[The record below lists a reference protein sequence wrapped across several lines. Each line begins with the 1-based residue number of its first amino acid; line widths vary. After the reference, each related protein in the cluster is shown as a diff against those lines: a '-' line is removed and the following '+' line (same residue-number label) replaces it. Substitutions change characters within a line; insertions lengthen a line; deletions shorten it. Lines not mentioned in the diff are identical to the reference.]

1 MGANRLFWPQ
11 ETMDEWIVDEKV
23 TIDGDVLLIRDVHRS
38 YHVSQAVYFDADVGG
53 GGDPHGLVGRV
64 KEVANLVK
72 LGAEHY
78 MDSVLLGDSAYKVTP
93 GFTGQPIVEAA
104 SAEREADISRAV
116 VKQAGGTASGENDD
130 RELLARFLLD
140 NL

>member
-11 ETMDEWIVDEKV
+11 ETMDDWIVGEKV
-23 TIDGDVLLIRDVHRS
+23 TIDGDVLLIRDVQRK
-38 YHVSQAVYFDADVGG
+38 YRIAQAVYFEADVGG
-53 GGDPHGLVGRV
+53 GADPHGLVGRV
-64 KEVANLVK
+64 KETASLEK

-93 GFTGQPIVEAA
+93 GFTGQPIIEVA
-104 SAEREADISRAV
+104 STKSVADISGAV
-116 VKQAGGTASGENDD
+116 ITQAGGAAAGENDD

>member
-1 MGANRLFWPQ
+1 MESACSAHKWAQAAIDKTSPRATGHPVSTFFAARCKPAKKRAN
-11 ETMDEWIVDEKV
+11 
-23 TIDGDVLLIRDVHRS
+23 
-38 YHVSQAVYFDADVGG
+38 VGG
-53 GGDPHGLVGRV
+53 GADPHGLVGRV
-64 KEVANLVK
+64 KETAALEK

-93 GFTGQPIVEAA
+93 GFTGQPIIEVAT
-104 SAEREADISRAV
+104 AERGADITGAV
-116 VKQAGGTASGENDD
+116 ITQAGDSGSGESGD

>member
-11 ETMDEWIVDEKV
+11 ETMNEWIVGEKV
-23 TIDGDVLLIRDVHRS
+23 TIDGDVLLIRDVKRS
-38 YHVSQAVYFDADVGG
+38 YHISQAVYFEADVGG
-53 GGDPHGLVGRV
+53 GEDPQGLVGRV
-64 KEVANLVK
+64 KEIASLQK

-78 MDSVLLGDSAYKVTP
+78 MDSVLIGDSAYKVTP
-93 GFTGQPIVEAA
+93 GFTGQPIIEVS
-104 SAEREADISRAV
+104 SADRGGDITGAV
-116 VKQAGGTASGENDD
+116 ITKSGGGATGENDD

>member
-11 ETMDEWIVDEKV
+11 ETMDEWIVEEKA
-23 TIDGDVLLIRDVHRS
+23 TIDGDVLLLRDAKLR
-38 YHVSQAVYFDADVGG
+38 YHVSPAVYFEADVGG
-53 GGDPHGLVGRV
+53 GADQQGLVGRV
-64 KEVANLVK
+64 KEKAALEK

-93 GFTGQPIVEAA
+93 GFTGQPIIDVATA
-104 SAEREADISRAV
+104 RRGADISGAV
-116 VKQAGGTASGENDD
+116 ITQAGDQTSGENGD

>member
-11 ETMDEWIVDEKV
+11 ETMDEWLVEEKV
-23 TIDGDVLLIRDVHRS
+23 SIEGDLLVIHGESRR
-38 YHVSQAVYFDADVGG
+38 YRISQAVYFEADVGG
-53 GGDPHGLVGRV
+53 GGDPHKLVGRV
-64 KEVANLVK
+64 KETATLAK

-93 GFTGQPIVEAA
+93 GFTGQPDLEVAA
-104 SAEREADISRAV
+104 AKRGADISGAV
-116 VKQAGGTASGENDD
+116 ITQAGDHAAGENGD

>member
-11 ETMDEWIVDEKV
+11 EMMDEWIVGEKV
-23 TIDGDVLLIRDVHRS
+23 AIDGDVLLLCDAKQRYRI
-38 YHVSQAVYFDADVGG
+38 SQAVYFEADVGG
-53 GGDPHGLVGRV
+53 GTDLHGLVGRV
-64 KEVANLVK
+64 KETTTLSD

-78 MDSVLLGDSAYKVTP
+78 MDSVLMGDSAYKVTP
-93 GFTGQPIVEAA
+93 GFTGLPIVETSTAA
-104 SAEREADISRAV
+104 RGADISGAV
-116 VKQAGGTASGENDD
+116 ARKAGEQASGESDD

>member
-11 ETMDEWIVDEKV
+11 ETMDEWIVGEKV
-23 TIDGDVLLIRDVHRS
+23 TIDGDVLLIRDVQRS
-38 YHVSQAVYFDADVGG
+38 YRISQAVYFEADVGG
-53 GGDPHGLVGRV
+53 GEDPHGLVGRV
-64 KEVANLVK
+64 KETAALEK

-78 MDSVLLGDSAYKVTP
+78 MDSVLIGDSAYKVTP
-93 GFTGQPIVEAA
+93 GFTGQPIIQMSAA
-104 SAEREADISRAV
+104 DRGADILGAV
-116 VKQAGGTASGENDD
+116 ITKAGGGTSGENDD

>member
-23 TIDGDVLLIRDVHRS
+23 TIDGDVLLIREAHKS
-38 YHVSQAVYFDADVGG
+38 YHISQAVYFEADVGG

-64 KEVANLVK
+64 KETATLEK

-78 MDSVLLGDSAYKVTP
+78 MDSVLMGDSAYKVTP
-93 GFTGQPIVEAA
+93 GFTGQPIVEVS
-104 SAEREADISRAV
+104 SAERGADISGAV
-116 VKQAGGTASGENDD
+116 ITQAGDQASGENGD